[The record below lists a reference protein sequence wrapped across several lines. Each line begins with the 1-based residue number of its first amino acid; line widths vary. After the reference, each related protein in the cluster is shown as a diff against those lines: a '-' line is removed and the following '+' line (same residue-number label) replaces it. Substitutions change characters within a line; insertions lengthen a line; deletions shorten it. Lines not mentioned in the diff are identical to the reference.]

1 MRLNRLCTE
10 LRDKLRFTEVQ
21 WERSQEETKKE
32 QTRADQIM
40 GELEALRA
48 HVDQLNTQLAQQAAS
63 LSQVTVQSQ
72 QSLDQARA
80 ELKSQTDQ
88 LALHEKTSAHQHNRV
103 EHLTRELTG
112 AQQTLQAA
120 KDRAAKFEEAARVA
134 NQERRAAER
143 RLRVAE
149 DDCAQLRAAQGR
161 EAELL
166 HRINMLELSN
176 SRLVHLPPSSCP
188 VHAMCASGVAMAVG
202 GRGYCAQLSN
212 SRLVHLLGQY
222 EPYRDLL
229 SRATDGRG
237 SLVYIPTGS
246 TQPVRQ
252 DPITSQEW
260 QHWVPDQAAQLAA
273 AFERRHLPSLD
284 MGVLNDLLV
293 QLNRSWAQR
302 EQRRVQ
308 RVRNEL
314 GDQIVALRRQL
325 AHREPYSEVR
335 QRDEIERLRAQLQQ
349 AMAAR
354 PGKVALKCRC
364 PMIRALRTHLSTP
377 SRGWPP
383 EAPYSV
389 IKPYIS
395 QMRHPHQ
402 QVAAFLNDQPESAD
416 LHAALDA
423 ILLAH
428 ISGPVG
434 RAAKASIQLYIFCGF
449 HTHSHPPTF
458 LPRPVSGPLSGPVG
472 RAAKAS
478 ILRTSIAALD
488 NLSQQVAIATRRMR
502 PYGGSSGSV
511 STTQGT
517 TDRNVRFLQGALWL
531 GHAAVDITERL
542 GEKTPGPAGG
552 LGAAPGPYAHAAAS
566 HFSGQHTSHPNQ
578 TQALQAVLERHLAQ
592 CDRSEGM
599 TEAQRADQY
608 RALIDEYVEAT
619 ESKTKHA
626 RPTSSTSPLPASPTT
641 PLSATA
647 ASPLPPAPL
656 TSPLSLQASLS
667 RHQHHQHHH
676 WVPPPGSAAPTS
688 TNTNIALQIRRSFE
702 SAGPRRISVSP
713 QPRPTRHAPPQ
724 QQWATSTSPR
734 HRSPTSTSP
743 VVLPA
748 ALTPRQSEADR
759 QQQMMLSHRSPI
771 SFAHGVMQELKQ
783 QQRTMQQSPVADRT
797 VLVAASSPEAATAVS
812 ARVTGARS
820 TSGVIATKSKKF
832 ITFSSLSGVCFYSP
846 GQHVYH
852 HNLSMSLSTGVLC

>member
-80 ELKSQTDQ
+80 ELKSQVCIAAG
-88 LALHEKTSAHQHNRV
+88 ALTTIVSSAPLFRPTNSRFMRKLRPTNITGWSTSPGADR
-103 EHLTRELTG
+103 

-166 HRINMLELSN
+166 HRINMLE
-176 SRLVHLPPSSCP
+176 
-188 VHAMCASGVAMAVG
+188 
-202 GRGYCAQLSN
+202 
-212 SRLVHLLGQY
+212 
-222 EPYRDLL
+222 
-229 SRATDGRG
+229 G

-302 EQRRVQ
+302 ERRRVQ

-314 GDQIVALRRQL
+314 GDQIAALRRQL

-488 NLSQQVAIATRRMR
+488 NLSQQVAIATQENEALRGQLR
-502 PYGGSSGSV
+502 V

-626 RPTSSTSPLPASPTT
+626 R
-641 PLSATA
+641 
-647 ASPLPPAPL
+647 
-656 TSPLSLQASLS
+656 
-667 RHQHHQHHH
+667 
-676 WVPPPGSAAPTS
+676 
-688 TNTNIALQIRRSFE
+688 
-702 SAGPRRISVSP
+702 SVD
-713 QPRPTRHAPPQ
+713 
-724 QQWATSTSPR
+724 
-734 HRSPTSTSP
+734 
-743 VVLPA
+743 
-748 ALTPRQSEADR
+748 SEW
-759 QQQMMLSHRSPI
+759 
-771 SFAHGVMQELKQ
+771 
-783 QQRTMQQSPVADRT
+783 
-797 VLVAASSPEAATAVS
+797 
-812 ARVTGARS
+812 
-820 TSGVIATKSKKF
+820 
-832 ITFSSLSGVCFYSP
+832 
-846 GQHVYH
+846 
-852 HNLSMSLSTGVLC
+852 